1 MRDVLECVNTL
12 TQKKRAVAT
21 VHKFYLFKMTVSHQ
35 FFRPFAETRP
45 PLAQRTTGA
54 SIPGKK
60 SVDRQLDKFLDG
72 VISDLIVDVVQIAG
86 LILSI
91 TCDSVTK
98 SRSMARCLGIRN
110 SIMSS
115 KYGLLKY
122 SLVERSGLGIL
133 QLAKFHRVHIFSNR
147 SLTYLWMI
155 FMELHFC
162 FPVKYHFNWSSL
174 YWGAMSL
181 MLLSLQDEVE
191 MVIPKVVTKK
201 IGYSREKAGLFQQ
214 ITVDLVL
221 HSITS
226 ILIIPLQV
234 LITALIFNAASGNQF
249 TRIFSLGS
257 TIRNLGCIMLEDIGY
272 RSLSLLAFVDFSWVV
287 VKWMH

>member
-1 MRDVLECVNTL
+1 
-12 TQKKRAVAT
+12 
-21 VHKFYLFKMTVSHQ
+21 MTVSHQ
-35 FFRPFAETRP
+35 FFRPFASSQP

-98 SRSMARCLGIRN
+98 SRSMARCLGIGN
-110 SIMSS
+110 SALST

-122 SLVERSGLGIL
+122 SVVQRSGLGIL
-133 QLAKFHRVHIFSNR
+133 QLAQFHRVPIVSNR
-147 SLTYLWMI
+147 SLTYLWII
-155 FMELHFC
+155 FMELRFC
-162 FPVKYHFNWSSL
+162 FPAKHHFNWSSL
-174 YWGAMSL
+174 YWGAMA
-181 MLLSLQDEVE
+181 LLLLRLQDEVE
-191 MVIPKVVTKK
+191 MAIPKRVTTK

-214 ITVDLVL
+214 ITLDLLL

-226 ILIIPLQV
+226 ILIIPLQL
-234 LITALIFNAASGNQF
+234 LITALIFNAASGSQF
-249 TRIFSLGS
+249 TRTLSLGS
-257 TIRNLGCIMLEDIGY
+257 TLRKLGCIMLEDIGY
-272 RSLSLLAFVDFSWVV
+272 RSLALLAFLDFSWVA
-287 VKWMH
+287 VKWMR